1 MCGAEPFLGPTP
13 AALVGHH
20 LGCSDGSLS
29 RLGEVVLGLRV
40 RKSTLP
46 LGSGLHCWSA
56 LLHMPAVQGV
66 PVAAQFVPPS
76 TACNAVG
83 EKARTLGLLLAA
95 GGAYAAWQQ
104 LPLEQVRIQW
114 RQVSVCM
121 LKLGV
126 TWWAL

>member
-1 MCGAEPFLGPTP
+1 M
-13 AALVGHH
+13 
-20 LGCSDGSLS
+20 
-29 RLGEVVLGLRV
+29 
-40 RKSTLP
+40 
-46 LGSGLHCWSA
+46 
-56 LLHMPAVQGV
+56 
-66 PVAAQFVPPS
+66 AAQLVPPS

-95 GGAYAAWQQ
+95 GGAYAVWQQ

-126 TWWAL
+126 TWWEL